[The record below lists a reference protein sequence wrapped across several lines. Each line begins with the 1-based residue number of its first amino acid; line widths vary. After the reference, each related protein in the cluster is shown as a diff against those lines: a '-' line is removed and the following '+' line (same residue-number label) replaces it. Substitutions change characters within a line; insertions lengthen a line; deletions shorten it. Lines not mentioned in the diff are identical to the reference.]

1 VKYRKEID
9 NDYAFGRGDSAFL
22 SNSAQAVAQAV
33 KTRLSLWRGEWF
45 LDTAEGTPYVQSVL
59 GKNSED
65 VYSLAIRDRI
75 SGTQGVKAI
84 TAFNTQ
90 NNSSSRRLTY
100 SVTLD
105 TIYGEVTVDV

>member
-1 VKYRKEID
+1 MKYRKEID
-9 NDYAFGRGDSAFL
+9 NDYAFGRGDAAFL
-22 SNSAQAVAQAV
+22 VDNAQAVAQAV
-33 KTRLSLWRGEWF
+33 RTRLCLWRGQWF
-45 LDTAEGTPYVQSVL
+45 LDVNEGTPYAQAVL
-59 GKNSED
+59 GKQAPD
-65 VYSLAIRDRI
+65 VYTLAIRDRI

-90 NNSSSRRLTY
+90 NKNSNRRLTF

>member
-1 VKYRKEID
+1 MKYRKEID
-9 NDYAFGRGDSAFL
+9 NDYAFGRGDAAFL
-22 SNSAQAVAQAV
+22 NDSAQAVAQAV

-59 GKNSED
+59 GKHSED
-65 VYSLAIRDRI
+65 IYSLAIRDRI
-75 SGTQGVKAI
+75 SGTQGVKSI

-90 NNSSSRRLTY
+90 NNSNTRRLTY

-105 TIYGEVTVDV
+105 TLYGEVTVDV